1 MKSHKEYKN
10 EYQHWLDEIQ
20 ALNKAVQHD
29 AKKWKIVGCFFALC
43 ASLSFC
49 GSFFAACFICEI
61 ATITNLTLSVGVTIL
76 GFCFWLV
83 LIFYK
88 VAPKVFPK
96 IPLINND
103 EFGHYGCFDFR
114 DE

>member
-1 MKSHKEYKN
+1 MV
-10 EYQHWLDEIQ
+10 L
-20 ALNKAVQHD
+20 
-29 AKKWKIVGCFFALC
+29 
-43 ASLSFC
+43 
-49 GSFFAACFICEI
+49 ACHEWQ
-61 ATITNLTLSVGVTIL
+61 GR

-114 DE
+114 DEWVYKYIDVFKQFDDLDIPRTPKCPKSLIR